1 MILLLTIVMIILA
14 MLDANNSD
22 LKIEENND
30 NGNSKNWILSA

>member
-22 LKIEENND
+22 LKIEENNND
-30 NGNSKNWILSA
+30 NGNSKN

>member
-22 LKIEENND
+22 LKIEENNND
-30 NGNSKNWILSA
+30 NGNSRQW